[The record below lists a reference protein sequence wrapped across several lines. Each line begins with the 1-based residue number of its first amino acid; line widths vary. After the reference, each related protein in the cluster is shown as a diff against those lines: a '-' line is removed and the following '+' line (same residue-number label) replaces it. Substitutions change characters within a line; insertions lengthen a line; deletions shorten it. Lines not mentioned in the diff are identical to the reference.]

1 MIRKD
6 LKCRKHRYIGKEIEN
21 IPYRSSLPLECSIC
35 GKMYFPKD
43 PLCTRTVSNKTINM
57 CFKCNT
63 KVKCALCKTKFDI
76 HKFFIAECIECRN
89 IDFFCRRCARKIITL
104 PSKRTSKREASRK
117 LKRILKEFYPELSDD
132 FLDNL
137 KKEQR
142 SKDFKTTLGYLFIHF
157 NVIFPEIFDVFKE
170 DDGADWWKN
179 KS

>member
-1 MIRKD
+1 
-6 LKCRKHRYIGKEIEN
+6 
-21 IPYRSSLPLECSIC
+21 
-35 GKMYFPKD
+35 
-43 PLCTRTVSNKTINM
+43 
-57 CFKCNT
+57 
-63 KVKCALCKTKFDI
+63 
-76 HKFFIAECIECRN
+76 
-89 IDFFCRRCARKIITL
+89 L